1 MKEKDKIEIISEEEE
16 IKINPPLSPD
26 LNNLRLAC
34 PECDL
39 IPALFFDVK
48 SKNIYKISAA
58 CENKHLINNSPAR
71 EFYEKYMKIKEPS
84 KDTLKDFICSKHNS
98 NYNSFC
104 KSCQKNICKECAD
117 IEHKNHFISQ
127 YFELLPS
134 NEEIIQLKNSIDKE
148 INDVEEFL
156 CDTYKKWIAEIQ
168 QKFNELIDNIRYKNK
183 LYNFIINFYETK
195 EFNYQNIYNIKI
207 ISKNQLKRN
216 PLTQEIQTLKNLIE
230 RNTTALNEKNVENM
244 TKDEIEESKSKYLKL
259 KTAQFLKILNLLNS
273 DINSN
278 YKFVPFEG
286 SNNKKEQS
294 LESFLEDKNDSINE
308 LSEYA
313 VINPYNKSTSIKL
326 NDSISNNNQKILSE
340 SISESNKDF
349 NEKQNL
355 EEKMQFSNEVKLTK
369 KKLGQTIPQES
380 IVHCM
385 ALLKDKEGKDTNKFA
400 TGLENG
406 NINIYYFD
414 KKTNKIYLDY
424 EIKEHTKAVTY
435 IIGLKGGRILTCSQD
450 YTMKLIEETL
460 AYSYLLSFWK
470 RYYIIQTFTK
480 PNTDKYNIFQPV
492 CAIEMNINTIISGD
506 WKKITLWKLLKKTEK
521 KPKKKIK
528 NFSFDLMD
536 YNNNK
541 YNYYYEIYKEMDIS
555 SSVTS
560 LLNIDNKTFIS
571 AHYGQGVV
579 TFYNIY
585 EETQKT
591 LDKIRCVDSAPQ
603 CMNLIELQKEGN
615 NPKEKIVV
623 IGGYKCL
630 YLISVKNQS
639 LIDKISLPGNDY
651 IKCIINSGIHYLS
664 NGFICA
670 GLFNQFSY
678 NLVHYNAKSQLGFSE
693 LVVNEISKI
702 KETGKNA
709 INSILILK
717 KNNKDESC
725 NQKNIV
731 LVTAGND
738 QNVNSYLEKEG
749 SDEDDEDDDEDDDVE
764 IIEKKNIV

>member
-1 MKEKDKIEIISEEEE
+1 MKEKDKIEITLTEDK

-26 LNNLRLAC
+26 LDNLRLAC

-39 IPALFFDVK
+39 IPALFFDIK
-48 SKNIYKISAA
+48 SKNIYQISAA
-58 CENKHLINNSPAR
+58 CENKHLINNSPVK

-104 KSCQKNICKECAD
+104 KSCQKNICKECSD
-117 IEHKNHFISQ
+117 NDHKNHFISQ

-134 NEEIIQLKNSIDKE
+134 NEEIIQLKNSIEKE
-148 INDVEEFL
+148 MNDVEEFL
-156 CDTYKKWIAEIQ
+156 CDTYKKWIKEIQ
-168 QKFNELIDNIRYKNK
+168 EKFNDLIETIRYKNK
-183 LYNFIINFYETK
+183 LYKFIINFYESK

-207 ISKNQLKRN
+207 VAQNQLKRN
-216 PLTQEIQTLKNLIE
+216 PLTQEIQTLKNLIS
-230 RNTTALNEKNVENM
+230 RNTTSLSEKSVVNY
-244 TKDEIEESKSKYLKL
+244 TKDEIEENKNKYLKL
-259 KTAQFLKILNLLNS
+259 KTAQILKILNLLNS

-286 SNNKKEQS
+286 NKKEQS
-294 LESFLEDKNDSINE
+294 LESFLDDKKDSTNE
-308 LSEYA
+308 LNEYI
-313 VINPYNKSTSIKL
+313 VVNPYNKSKTINL
-326 NDSISNNNQKILSE
+326 NDSTSNKSHIAISNSLSNNSKEI
-340 SISESNKDF
+340 K
-349 NEKQNL
+349 
-355 EEKMQFSNEVKLTK
+355 EEKSLDEKMEFSNEVKLTK
-369 KKLGQTIPQES
+369 KKLVQSIPQES

-385 ALLKDKEGKDTNKFA
+385 TLLKDKEGNYINKFA

-414 KKTNKIYLDY
+414 KHSNKIYLDF
-424 EIKEHTKAVTY
+424 EIKEHTKAVTF
-435 IIGLKGGRILTCSQD
+435 ITGLKGGRILTCSQD
-450 YTMKLIEETL
+450 NSMKLIEETL

-470 RYYIIQTFTK
+470 RYYVIQTFNK

-492 CAIEMNINTIISGD
+492 CAIEMNNNTIISGD
-506 WKKITLWKLLKKTEK
+506 WTNITLWKLVKKTEK
-521 KPKKKIK
+521 KTKKKIK

-536 YNNNK
+536 YNKNK
-541 YNYYYEIYKEMDIS
+541 YEYYYEIYKEIGIS

-571 AHYGQGVV
+571 AHYGPSIV

-585 EETQKT
+585 DETQKT
-591 LDKIRCVDSAPQ
+591 LDKIRCVDSATQ
-603 CMNLIELQKEGN
+603 CMALIEIQNQTKN
-615 NPKEKIVV
+615 SKEKIIV
-623 IGGYKCL
+623 IGGYKCI
-630 YLISVKNQS
+630 YLLSVKSQS

-651 IKCIINSGIHYLS
+651 IKCVINSGMHYLS

-678 NLVHYNAKSQLGFSE
+678 NLVHYKAKNQLGFSE

-702 KETGKNA
+702 KEIGKSA
-709 INSILILK
+709 INSVLVLK
-717 KNNKDESC
+717 KNYKDDSC

-731 LVTAGND
+731 LITAGND

-749 SDEDDEDDDEDDDVE
+749 VDEDDEDEDDDIE
-764 IIEKKNIV
+764 IIEKKNVK